1 MIMINT
7 TLPVLKLSRR
17 VKQSTK
23 CSRTPSAALGN
34 GGLPGPW
41 QNGGLFTNS
50 RSMPLNGLAPGTSY
64 TVQVRGIGGSSD
76 WSNLAGHMSL

>member
-17 VKQSTK
+17 VKWSNK
-23 CSRTPSAALGN
+23 RTRTLTAA
-34 GGLPGPW
+34 GGAPGLW